1 MLTRFEHIWQRSER
15 GYSDRDMT
23 MAQIK
28 ILCLPPETG
37 GLPMA
42 TLQKKVNR
50 HEAAAI
56 SALGFE
62 GILRLIE
69 IRDRALAELGSDEQ
83 L

>member
-1 MLTRFEHIWQRSER
+1 MLTCFEHIWQRSER

-23 MAQIK
+23 MAQLK
-28 ILCLPPETG
+28 ILCLPPETSKI
-37 GLPMA
+37 
-42 TLQKKVNR
+42 TR

-56 SALGFE
+56 SALGFD

-69 IRDRALAELGSDEQ
+69 IRDRALAELGSNEQ

>member
-1 MLTRFEHIWQRSER
+1 MLTCFEHVWQRSER

-23 MAQIK
+23 MAKLK
-28 ILCLPPETG
+28 ILCLVPDTS
-37 GLPMA
+37 
-42 TLQKKVNR
+42 KINR

-69 IRDRALAELGSDEQ
+69 IRDLALAELGSNEQ